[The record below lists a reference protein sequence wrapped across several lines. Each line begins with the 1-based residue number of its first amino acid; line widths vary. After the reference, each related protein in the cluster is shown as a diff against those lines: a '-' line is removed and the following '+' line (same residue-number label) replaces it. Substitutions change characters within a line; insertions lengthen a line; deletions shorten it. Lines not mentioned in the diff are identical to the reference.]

1 MNYKRWFVGSLILW
15 LFVIG
20 MAGFL
25 FVKGWTVPS
34 RDSRTA
40 VALSEAERDQI
51 LAEMRHL
58 LQSVHGVLQ
67 GVSTQD
73 LSGAG
78 KSARAAGMAMAADV
92 NPLLLV
98 KLPLPFKAMGMSV
111 HRDFDGLADGIQ
123 FGEPLHRLPRA
134 LSLLDHAVSSR
145 AGMSGLNRA
154 AAMWPAPRC
163 DEGVSVLISCRGGR
177 RGRALS

>member
-1 MNYKRWFVGSLILW
+1 MNYKRWFFGSLVLW
-15 LFVIG
+15 LLVIG
-20 MAGFL
+20 MAVFF

-40 VALSEAERDQI
+40 IALPEAERDQI

-58 LQSVHGVLQ
+58 LKSVHGVLQ

-92 NPLLLV
+92 NPLLMA
-98 KLPLPFKAMGMSV
+98 KLPLTFKAMGMSV

-123 FGEPLHRLPRA
+123 SGERSEQVLKRLTE
-134 LSLLDHAVSSR
+134 LTSR
-145 AGMSGLNRA
+145 CTACHDLYRFA
-154 AAMWPAPRC
+154 AAP
-163 DEGVSVLISCRGGR
+163 
-177 RGRALS
+177 